1 MIDRSRARTAF
12 RVLNGTFFVLYAALC
27 LVPVLQVLAISLSS
41 NTAVV
46 SGRVLLWPQ
55 MATLRSYSYILEK
68 DAFWTAMQVS
78 AVRVVLGVS
87 VSMAMTVLA
96 AYPLSLS
103 KEKFRARG
111 AIVWLFLFAML
122 FSGGM
127 IPTYMVVRYTGLI
140 NSIWALVVPC
150 AVQIF
155 NIVLMMNFFRSIP
168 PDVSESAEIDGAG
181 HWLILLRIYLP
192 LSLPSLA
199 TMVVFT
205 MVFHWNSWFDGLLYM
220 NESVK
225 YPMQT
230 YLQAIL
236 VQPNPRMITK
246 ATAELLRLISDRTLK
261 AAQVFIAAIPVLLA
275 YPFLQRFFVSGILLG
290 SVKE

>member
-1 MIDRSRARTAF
+1 MIDRSPTRTAF
-12 RVLNGTFFVLYAALC
+12 RVLNGAFFVLYSALC

-55 MATLRSYSYILEK
+55 MATLRSYTYILEK

-78 AVRVVLGVS
+78 AVRVVLGVA

-111 AIVWLFLFAML
+111 PIVWLFLFAML

-140 NSIWALVVPC
+140 DSIWALVVPC

>member
-1 MIDRSRARTAF
+1 MIDRSPARKAF
-12 RVLNGTFFVLYAALC
+12 RVANGAFFVLYAVLC
-27 LVPVLQVLAISLSS
+27 LVPVVQVLAISLSS
-41 NTAVV
+41 SSAVAA
-46 SGRVLLWPQ
+46 GKVLLLPVST
-55 MATLRSYSYILEK
+55 TLRSYSYILAK

-78 AVRVVLGVS
+78 GIRVVLGVG
-87 VSMAMTVLA
+87 VSMLMTVLA
-96 AYPLSLS
+96 AYPLSLP
-103 KEKFRARG
+103 KEKFRARNL
-111 AIVWLFLFAML
+111 IVWLFLFAML

-140 NSIWALVVPC
+140 NSIWALVLPC

-155 NIVLMMNFFRSIP
+155 NIILMMNFFRNIP
-168 PDVSESAEIDGAG
+168 PDISESAEIDGAG
-181 HWLILLRIYLP
+181 HWLILARIYIP

-205 MVFHWNSWFDGLLYM
+205 MVFHWNSWFDGLIYM
-220 NESVK
+220 NESAK

-236 VQPNPRMITK
+236 VQPNPRLITK
-246 ATAELLRLISDRTLK
+246 ATAELLRLISDRTVK
-261 AAQVFIAAIPVLLA
+261 SAQVFIAAIPVLVV
-275 YPFLQRFFVSGILLG
+275 YPFLQRYFVSGIMLG